1 MTQLRWQMH
10 VGFAVESSGWGV
22 AATAPAMYLPV
33 SKCDFQDE
41 PKFYY
46 DEAYRSVQAKDFGAF
61 LATLQGKWSVDADL
75 YVNTDAPLMLGV
87 GMIGDN
93 DVVTTVN
100 GSVLNLGWS
109 NLTTGIFA
117 HTFGI
122 QPNGPK
128 SLTLFDYNGY
138 SERAYQGAR
147 IEQVQLKYTPEAQVS
162 LAINGISRLS
172 VLVTGSFV
180 PSIDPTFTPIMAW
193 QAKAFLNGAQTT
205 RVIDTDLTFK
215 RAGEALFT
223 QAQTQSPTNIYV
235 FPMEID
241 GKMTVDFVDETE
253 YNYFRT
259 NNQSAQFQLFFVA
272 SSTQA
277 ISFTVPQPV
286 FTSYVVD
293 RGKDALTATI
303 NFRGI
308 YNQANS
314 SNVTMVVYNN
324 VSAAY

>member
-22 AATAPAMYLPV
+22 AAAAPAYFYPV

-46 DEAYRSVQAKDFGAF
+46 DEAYRSVQAKDFGAY
-61 LATLQGKWSVDADL
+61 LTTLQGKLSFDGDVYLDTLPAL
-75 YVNTDAPLMLGV
+75 LGV
-87 GMIGDN
+87 GMMGDN
-93 DVVTTVN
+93 DTVSIVN
-100 GSVLNLGWS
+100 GSVLNLSWS
-109 NLTTGIFA
+109 NITTNA
-117 HTFGI
+117 HTFLL

-128 SLTLFDYNGY
+128 SFTFFDYNGF

-147 IEQVQLKYTPEAQVS
+147 LEEVQLKYTPDMQVTAS
-162 LAINGISRLS
+162 YKAISRLS

-180 PSIDPTFTPIMAW
+180 PTLNAIYTPLLAW
-193 QAKAFLNGAQTT
+193 QAKAYLNGAQTT
-205 RVIDTDLTFK
+205 RFIDSDITFK

-223 QAQTQSPTNIYV
+223 QAGTQSPTNIYA
-235 FPMEID
+235 FPMEVD
-241 GKMTVDFVDETE
+241 GKCTVDFVDETE

-259 NNQSAQFQLFFVA
+259 NNQSAQFQLFFV
-272 SSTQA
+272 SSSNQA
-277 ISFTVPQPV
+277 LSITIPQPV

-293 RGKDALTATI
+293 RGKEALTATI

-308 YNQANS
+308 YNAANS
-314 SNVTMVVYNN
+314 TN
-324 VSAAY
+324 VSLTIYNGVAGAY